1 MKNTRDLVIIG
12 GGVGGL
18 VTASVAGQLGLDVV
32 MIEKENRLGGDCLH
46 YGCIPSKTLIRAA
59 EVAHTVNTADEY
71 GIQTGPGTTDLG
83 AVMDRVR
90 RVIEEIQLHDDPER
104 FRGYGVDVRFGEARF
119 VDSRHVEVNGETLA
133 GKRFVIATGS
143 RPAVPPI
150 PGMDEVDY
158 LTNETIFSQRELP
171 TKLAVMGGGPIGL
184 EMAQAFSRLGSE
196 VTVIEMADQVLPRE
210 DPELTRELEGVLR
223 TEGLQL
229 MTGTAVEGVSQR
241 DDNIQLTCQQGEERR
256 NVTAD
261 TLLVAAGRKA
271 NTGSLNLE
279 AAGVATERGLIQVDR
294 RMRTTRRHIF
304 AVGDCCGPLPFTH
317 VAEYQA
323 GIVIANALF
332 RFPKKAD
339 YRHIPWCTYTS
350 PELARAGLTEA
361 EARDKGMAV
370 EVARFRVA
378 DIDRAKAEGQRNGL
392 FKFVT
397 SRGKLVGASILGPRA
412 GELIHEPLLA
422 MQAGLKL
429 SQISGMVHAYPTLAE
444 GNRRTVNTLFS
455 PRLFAAGPRRLVRW
469 LNRLLP

>member
-1 MKNTRDLVIIG
+1 MKDTRDLIIIG

-18 VTASVAGQLGLDVV
+18 VTASVAGQLGRDVV
-32 MIEKENRLGGDCLH
+32 MIEKEERLGGDCLH
-46 YGCIPSKTLIRAA
+46 YGCVPSKTLIRSA
-59 EVAHTVNTADEY
+59 EVARTVRNAGEF
-71 GIQTGPGTTDLG
+71 GIRAEGGETDLG

-90 RVIEEIQLHDDPER
+90 QVVEEIQLHDDPER

-150 PGMDEVDY
+150 PGLDEIDY

-171 TKLAVMGGGPIGL
+171 KRLAVMGGGPIGL

-196 VTVIEMADQVLPRE
+196 VSVIEMADQVLPRE
-210 DPELTRELEGVLR
+210 DPELTRELEGSLR
-223 TEGLQL
+223 HEGVRLL
-229 MTGTAVEGVSQR
+229 TGTAVEGVR
-241 DDNIQLTCQQGEERR
+241 REGGEIRLECRQGEEART
-256 NVTAD
+256 VTAD
-261 TLLVAAGRKA
+261 HLLVATGRKA
-271 NTGSLNLE
+271 NTESLNLD
-279 AAGVATERGLIQVDR
+279 AAGVATERGLIRVDR
-294 RMRTTRRHIF
+294 RMRTSQRRIF

-339 YRHIPWCTYTS
+339 YRNIPWCTYTS

-361 EARDKGMAV
+361 EARDRGLPV
-370 EVARFRVA
+370 EVARFRFA
-378 DIDRAKAEGQRNGL
+378 DIDRARAEGQRGGL

-429 SQISGMVHAYPTLAE
+429 STISGMVHAYPTLAE